1 MKNEPQSFESRSALR
16 HLTSERGSA
25 LAVEFAFMLT
35 VLLTLVFAI
44 MGFSQAVYAYHFVSN
59 AAREAT
65 RYASV
70 RGTTFAS
77 NCSVTPPYS
86 VQYSCKAIDP
96 GGADVALYVNS
107 IVPSG
112 MSLSGAAA
120 ASCANPG
127 VGQLNVCVTWPG
139 TMPSGVKGACPT
151 TPSTLG
157 NNPGCLVKVQVQYTY
172 GFTLPFVSKDVSS
185 VTMTSTSEM
194 TIEQ

>member
-1 MKNEPQSFESRSALR
+1 MKNEPQSFESRSAPR
-16 HLTSERGSA
+16 HVKSERGSA
-25 LAVEFAFMLT
+25 LVEFAVVLT
-35 VLLTLVFAI
+35 VFLTLLFAI
-44 MGFSQAVYAYHFVSN
+44 MGFSQAVSAYHFVSN

-86 VQYSCKAIDP
+86 VQYNCKANDP

-112 MSLSGAAA
+112 MSVSGAAA

-127 VGQLNVCVTWPG
+127 VGQLNVCVSWPG
-139 TMPSGVKGACPT
+139 TAPAGAAGACPSN
-151 TPSTLG
+151 PSGG

-185 VTMTSTSEM
+185 ITMSSTSE
-194 TIEQ
+194 TVIQQ